1 MNTGNSEP
9 DIFDA
14 GEVEFAD
21 APITWRWARPADMA
35 ALRVCHFQSEVAAGQ
50 PLYLPEQPSDQ
61 RVIAV
66 AEKDGQIVGGLF
78 AEDSVVVTMIGLE
91 QSVAQSAYDAVIHLM
106 LTVARSEG
114 TRLVE
119 IRLPT
124 GEKFDLVTGVEAG
137 QEKPTQ

>member
-1 MNTGNSEP
+1 MNTGNSQP

-14 GEVEFAD
+14 AEVEFAA

-66 AEKDGQIVGGLF
+66 AEQGGKIIGGLV
-78 AEDSVVVTMIGLE
+78 AEDSVVVTMIGSE
-91 QSVAQSAYDAVIHLM
+91 PSVAQSAYDVIHMM

-124 GEKFDLVTGVEAG
+124 GEKFDLATGVETG